1 MIHDSIRLGAGGPV
15 RHPTYRRAPHP
26 LSSSELD
33 QALGALPGWTA
44 GDNGLTSAFTSAR
57 SALPALY
64 AAVAAAED
72 EADHHADIRVLYGTV
87 TFTLNTHDSGDAI
100 TARDTA
106 LASRITALA
115 AEHGARP
122 AERQGGSEAPRSGR
136 SPIVGPAVGSCPW
149 RIIRT
154 GPGRPT
160 TESSSCT
167 HHCSRTGWRHSRS
180 PGP

>member
-1 MIHDSIRLGAGGPV
+1 MSAS
-15 RHPTYRRAPHP
+15 P

-44 GDNGLTSAFTSAR
+44 GDSGLTAAFTSDR

-72 EADHHADIRVLYGTV
+72 EADHHADIRILYGTV
-87 TFTLNTHDSGDAI
+87 TFTLNTHDAGGAI

-115 AEHGARP
+115 AEHGA
-122 AERQGGSEAPRSGR
+122 ERSER
-136 SPIVGPAVGSCPW
+136 
-149 RIIRT
+149 
-154 GPGRPT
+154 
-160 TESSSCT
+160 
-167 HHCSRTGWRHSRS
+167 
-180 PGP
+180 